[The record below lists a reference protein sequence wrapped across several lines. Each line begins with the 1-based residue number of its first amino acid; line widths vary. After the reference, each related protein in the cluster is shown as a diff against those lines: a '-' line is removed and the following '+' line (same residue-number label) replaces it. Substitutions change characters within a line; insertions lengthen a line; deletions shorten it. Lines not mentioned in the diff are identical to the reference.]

1 MTDQE
6 LDRLLSQA
14 APMARDLWLSSL
26 PGDGELP
33 QARPSPAFQRRMDR
47 LIRRMGRSP
56 RRVRA
61 LAQVRRAAAVALVF
75 LAAGM
80 ALCLTLVTTPAASA
94 AQPPQDTPVFEE
106 IVPYS
111 LYIKNQGCDLMISDR
126 TAFIEGWVSGQTGRS
141 TECEV
146 RVELQQKSGSFAWIL
161 VDSWTDRQDGTRA
174 SVSETVSVTP
184 GETYRVKAV
193 VTVWAGSQSET
204 ATIYSETATA

>member
-1 MTDQE
+1 MKGGDFYAQE
-6 LDRLLSQA
+6 TH
-14 APMARDLWLSSL
+14 
-26 PGDGELP
+26 
-33 QARPSPAFQRRMDR
+33 
-47 LIRRMGRSP
+47 
-56 RRVRA
+56 A
-61 LAQVRRAAAVALVF
+61 LA
-75 LAAGM
+75 
-80 ALCLTLVTTPAASA
+80 AASA

-193 VTVWAGSQSET
+193 VTVWAGSDSET
-204 ATIYSETATA
+204 ATIYSEIQTA

>member
-1 MTDQE
+1 M
-6 LDRLLSQA
+6 RKK
-14 APMARDLWLSSL
+14 PMRW
-26 PGDGELP
+26 
-33 QARPSPAFQRRMDR
+33 
-47 LIRRMGRSP
+47 
-56 RRVRA
+56 
-61 LAQVRRAAAVALVF
+61 

-174 SVSETVSVTP
+174 SVSE
-184 GETYRVKAV
+184 
-193 VTVWAGSQSET
+193 AGL
-204 ATIYSETATA
+204 

>member
-1 MTDQE
+1 M
-6 LDRLLSQA
+6 RKK
-14 APMARDLWLSSL
+14 PMRW
-26 PGDGELP
+26 
-33 QARPSPAFQRRMDR
+33 
-47 LIRRMGRSP
+47 
-56 RRVRA
+56 
-61 LAQVRRAAAVALVF
+61 

-146 RVELQQKSGSFAWIL
+146 RVELQQKPAPSPGYW
-161 VDSWTDRQDGTRA
+161 W
-174 SVSETVSVTP
+174 TP
-184 GETYRVKAV
+184 GP
-193 VTVWAGSQSET
+193 T
-204 ATIYSETATA
+204 ARTGPGHLSLRRCL

>member
-1 MTDQE
+1 M
-6 LDRLLSQA
+6 RKK
-14 APMARDLWLSSL
+14 PMRW
-26 PGDGELP
+26 
-33 QARPSPAFQRRMDR
+33 
-47 LIRRMGRSP
+47 
-56 RRVRA
+56 
-61 LAQVRRAAAVALVF
+61 

-193 VTVWAGSQSET
+193 ELSGPAASPKPQLSTPKLQQHSS
-204 ATIYSETATA
+204 ISLFL

>member
-1 MTDQE
+1 MKGGDFYAQE
-6 LDRLLSQA
+6 THALAGGGDG
-14 APMARDLWLSSL
+14 PVPD
-26 PGDGELP
+26 PGDH
-33 QARPSPAFQRRMDR
+33 
-47 LIRRMGRSP
+47 P
-56 RRVRA
+56 RR
-61 LAQVRRAAAVALVF
+61 
-75 LAAGM
+75 
-80 ALCLTLVTTPAASA
+80 LCRPAA
-94 AQPPQDTPVFEE
+94 QDTPVFEE

-193 VTVWAGSQSET
+193 VTVWAGSDSET
-204 ATIYSETATA
+204 ATIYSEIQTA

>member
-1 MTDQE
+1 M
-6 LDRLLSQA
+6 RKK
-14 APMARDLWLSSL
+14 PMRW
-26 PGDGELP
+26 
-33 QARPSPAFQRRMDR
+33 
-47 LIRRMGRSP
+47 
-56 RRVRA
+56 
-61 LAQVRRAAAVALVF
+61 

-126 TAFIEGWVSGQTGRS
+126 TAFIEGWV
-141 TECEV
+141 
-146 RVELQQKSGSFAWIL
+146 

>member
-1 MTDQE
+1 MRKK
-6 LDRLLSQA
+6 LMR
-14 APMARDLWLSSL
+14 W
-26 PGDGELP
+26 
-33 QARPSPAFQRRMDR
+33 
-47 LIRRMGRSP
+47 
-56 RRVRA
+56 
-61 LAQVRRAAAVALVF
+61 

-80 ALCLTLVTTPAASA
+80 ALCLTLGAAPAASA
-94 AQPPQDTPVFEE
+94 AQLPQDAPVFEE

-193 VTVWAGSQSET
+193 VTVWAGSDSET
-204 ATIYSETATA
+204 ATIYSEIQTA

>member
-1 MTDQE
+1 M
-6 LDRLLSQA
+6 RKK
-14 APMARDLWLSSL
+14 PMRW
-26 PGDGELP
+26 
-33 QARPSPAFQRRMDR
+33 
-47 LIRRMGRSP
+47 
-56 RRVRA
+56 
-61 LAQVRRAAAVALVF
+61 

-161 VDSWTDRQDGTRA
+161 VDSWTDRQDGTLSLIHISTADTVMSSTRA
-174 SVSETVSVTP
+174 ISRLSSPRSYFSSSTV
-184 GETYRVKAV
+184 R
-193 VTVWAGSQSET
+193 
-204 ATIYSETATA
+204 

>member
-1 MTDQE
+1 M
-6 LDRLLSQA
+6 RKK
-14 APMARDLWLSSL
+14 PMRW
-26 PGDGELP
+26 
-33 QARPSPAFQRRMDR
+33 
-47 LIRRMGRSP
+47 
-56 RRVRA
+56 
-61 LAQVRRAAAVALVF
+61 

-174 SVSETVSVTP
+174 SRRDLP
-184 GETYRVKAV
+184 GQGGGHCLGR
-193 VTVWAGSQSET
+193 Q
-204 ATIYSETATA
+204 

>member
-1 MTDQE
+1 M
-6 LDRLLSQA
+6 RKK
-14 APMARDLWLSSL
+14 PMRW
-26 PGDGELP
+26 
-33 QARPSPAFQRRMDR
+33 
-47 LIRRMGRSP
+47 
-56 RRVRA
+56 
-61 LAQVRRAAAVALVF
+61 

-94 AQPPQDTPVFEE
+94 AQPPQDTPVFD
-106 IVPYS
+106 
-111 LYIKNQGCDLMISDR
+111 IKHQGCDLMISDR

-146 RVELQQKSGSFAWIL
+146 RVELQQTSGAVAWIL

-193 VTVWAGSQSET
+193 VTVWAGSASET
-204 ATIYSETATA
+204 ATN